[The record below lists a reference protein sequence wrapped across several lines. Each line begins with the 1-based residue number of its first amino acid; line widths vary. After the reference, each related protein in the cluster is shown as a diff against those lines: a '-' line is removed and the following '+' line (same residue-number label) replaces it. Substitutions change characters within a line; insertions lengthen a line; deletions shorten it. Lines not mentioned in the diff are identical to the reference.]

1 MNAPLVP
8 AHVQSAQAP
17 VTRATFDEVMFPT
30 YAPAQFVPVRGANAK
45 LWDQTGREYI
55 DFAGG
60 VAVLSLGHSH
70 PAVLAA
76 LNAQASKVMHVSNW
90 MTNEPALRLGRKLV
104 EATFAERVFL
114 CNSGTEANEGALKTA
129 RKYASTLYGDKK
141 HGIVSTIN
149 SFHGRTFLAVSVGGT
164 EKYTKGFGP
173 VPAGISHVPYN
184 DVDALKKAVN
194 ADTACV
200 ILEPLQG
207 EGGMTPATLEFLC
220 AARELTWKHNALLI
234 LDEIQSGVGRCGALY
249 NYMQKNIVPDIV
261 TSAKGL
267 GSGFPIGAFLTTKKI
282 ADVMQPGTH
291 GTTYGGNPLACAV
304 AEAVLDIV
312 NDPMVLQGVL
322 DKEKR
327 MRMRL
332 AEINSRLNIFKD
344 VRGEGLWL
352 GAELVEKYAG
362 KAGQFVS
369 EGHKAGVIILTAG
382 AANVLR
388 FAPSLI
394 IPDADIDEGLARLEK
409 ACMAVIAANA

>member
-1 MNAPLVP
+1 MP
-8 AHVQSAQAP
+8 AHVQSLQAP
-17 VTRATFDEVMFPT
+17 VTRRTYDEVMFPN
-30 YAPAQFVPVRGANAK
+30 YAPAQFIPVRGQNAK

-76 LNAQASKVMHVSNW
+76 LKTQADKVMHVSNW
-90 MTNEPALRLGRKLV
+90 MTNEPALRLGRKIV
-104 EATFAERVFL
+104 ESTFAERVFL

-129 RKYASTLYGDKK
+129 RKYASTLYGDQK
-141 HGIVSTIN
+141 HGIVSTFN
-149 SFHGRTFLAVSVGGT
+149 SFHGRTFLAVSVGGSP
-164 EKYTKGFGP
+164 KYTKGFGP
-173 VPAGISHVPYN
+173 VPGGISHITYN
-184 DVDALKKAVN
+184 DVDALANAVN

-207 EGGMTPATLEFLC
+207 EGGMTPATDAFLL
-220 AARELTWKHNALLI
+220 AARELTAKHNALLI
-234 LDEIQSGVGRCGALY
+234 LDEIQSGVGRCGSLY
-249 NYMQKNIVPDIV
+249 AYMRKGIVPDII

-267 GSGFPIGAFLTTKKI
+267 GSGFPIGAFFSTKKV

-312 NDPMVLQGVL
+312 DNADLLAGVL
-322 DKEKR
+322 TKEQR
-327 MRMRL
+327 MRTRL
-332 AEINSRLNIFKD
+332 AEINSRLHCFKD

-352 GAELVEKYAG
+352 GAELVEKYAALGG
-362 KAGQFVS
+362 KIVT
-369 EGHKAGVIILTAG
+369 EGHNTGVIMLTAG
-382 AANVLR
+382 GGNVLR

-409 ACMAVIAANA
+409 AIATVIAANA